1 MSTASSHCIGSLT
14 SQALVKNIS
23 KCYLTLSWEMERK
36 QRHGRSCSAVCPPRP
51 APPLFIAYVKAC
63 VRMSD
68 PCNEGLEARAAEKA
82 DSLGTRG
89 FYRPAIF
96 PHSLRKA

>member
-1 MSTASSHCIGSLT
+1 MLPHP
-14 SQALVKNIS
+14 LVGNGKEAAAW
-23 KCYLTLSWEMERK
+23 KVLL
-36 QRHGRSCSAVCPPRP
+36 GGLFRP
-51 APPLFIAYVKAC
+51 APPLFIVYVKAC

-96 PHSLRKA
+96 PHSLPKA